1 MIELLVVMAMLAIL
15 LVVAVGGFGS
25 TFARKRVE
33 GLVQQ
38 IASDM
43 QYARSEAVSRNTTV
57 RITIGAGCY
66 VIHTVTALNAPNGAT
81 GCTASPLAST
91 MAPGF
96 RALRTAP
103 TGDSPNTTVSIRDNA
118 TYLQF
123 DRSRGDVTTDV
134 ANVTGALDIAS
145 SQSGVGA
152 LRVSVATTGRVE
164 RCIVSGTF
172 PGVPAC

>member
-1 MIELLVVMAMLAIL
+1 MIELLIVMAMLAIL
-15 LVVAVGGFGS
+15 LVVVGGGFGA

-38 IASDM
+38 MASDM

-57 RITIGAGCY
+57 RITMGAGCY

-81 GCTASPLAST
+81 ACTASPLAST

-96 RALRTAP
+96 RELRTAP
-103 TGDSPNTTVSIRDNA
+103 TGDSPTTNVSIRDNA

-134 ANVTGALDIAS
+134 ANVTGAFDIAS
-145 SQSGVGA
+145 SQTGVGT
-152 LRVSVATTGRVE
+152 LRVRLATTGRVE
-164 RCIVSGTF
+164 RCVVSGSF